1 MGLRVRDET
10 GAVKPRQLTQN
21 VMAETAQAI
30 TTGQPP
36 ATPEGFIGKTEVARR
51 INKTVR
57 TVDNWMARGILPYYR
72 LGRTIAFRWS
82 DIEAHMKANYRVAG
96 RNLK

>member
-1 MGLRVRDET
+1 
-10 GAVKPRQLTQN
+10 
-21 VMAETAQAI
+21 MAETAQAI

>member
-1 MGLRVRDET
+1 
-10 GAVKPRQLTQN
+10 
-21 VMAETAQAI
+21 MAETAQAI
-30 TTGQPP
+30 ITGQPP

>member
-1 MGLRVRDET
+1 MDGNMKTENEITQTET
-10 GAVKPRQLTQN
+10 
-21 VMAETAQAI
+21 
-30 TTGQPP
+30 PP
-36 ATPEGFIGKTEVARR
+36 GPEGFIDKPEVARR